1 MTLARFMH
9 ELDHLSKSG
18 NKKKDNDAQ
27 QNADADGG
35 VSILSTEFEVDP
47 TKLAAGAD
55 EESQAYMLSQRARQL
70 VLCIIHSTGYMPPE
84 LHAFAVQLKSK
95 VTQRFPDAD
104 HIAIGGTFFLRFI
117 CPAVI
122 APHSYGLLLTPD
134 RKNPVVPNDNL
145 QRQLILLGKVLQNL
159 ANGVLFGKKEPFMI
173 SMNDFITNNLPA
185 INDWMDTVSSGNSS
199 FHEQPTSVPQKVVSD
214 SYSFLASH
222 VRTNMNK
229 IRSALDSQG
238 APADLAQRLEAVV
251 GN

>member
-1 MTLARFMH
+1 MH
-9 ELDHLSKSG
+9 ELNHLSKDKD
-18 NKKKDNDAQ
+18 KKKTKDSTA
-27 QNADADGG
+27 ASDADSEGN

-70 VLCIIHSTGYMPPE
+70 VLCIVNSKQYLPPE
-84 LHAFAVQLKSK
+84 LQSFAVKLRTR

-122 APHSYGLLLTPD
+122 APHSYGILLTED
-134 RKNPVVPNDNL
+134 RKRPVTPNDSL

-173 SMNDFITNNLPA
+173 SMNEFISNNLPA
-185 INDWMDTVSSGNSS
+185 INDWMDSISTGSSS
-199 FHEQPTSVPQKVVSD
+199 FSEQPTSVPQKTVSD
-214 SYSFLASH
+214 SYSFLAQH

-229 IRSALDSQG
+229 IRSALDAQG
-238 APADLAQRLEAVV
+238 ASPDLAQRLEAAV
-251 GN
+251 GH